1 MTVLFGAL
9 LTVGAFSGQKVYGGG
24 FGGLLL
30 LLAKKFG
37 WECGSFVQVVQGVH
51 LPGSVPFK
59 VMLFVVC
66 SLSFVLVCLL
76 FVCLFAT

>member
-1 MTVLFGAL
+1 
-9 LTVGAFSGQKVYGGG
+9 
-24 FGGLLL
+24 LLL

-59 VMLFVVC
+59 FFFPMFFISLVSAQIKDVSC
-66 SLSFVLVCLL
+66 SQHARLPSRAGHLAGLKRL
-76 FVCLFAT
+76 